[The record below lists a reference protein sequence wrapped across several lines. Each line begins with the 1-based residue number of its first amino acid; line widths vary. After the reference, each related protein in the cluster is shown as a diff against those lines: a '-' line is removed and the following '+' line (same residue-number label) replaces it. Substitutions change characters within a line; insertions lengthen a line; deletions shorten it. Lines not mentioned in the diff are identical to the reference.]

1 MPSLCTKPQENGATP
16 PDTSLQAA
24 LAIVEKKVR
33 NLEKRKGKLDAYRDT
48 LQRGKTLNDDQ
59 QAAVA
64 KYDEVIGTLEFAREL
79 SGQFT
84 KLAVDEA
91 KDKKKMMKKEQ
102 QEKTKAEIA
111 KVSYVLSVR
120 EVLSA
125 LLEEGVLEDLET
137 GSNGAPQLTPD
148 QLTQLQQFHELATP
162 NREDLAKGSFDKQ
175 VQASA
180 EHLVNLAEKKTRA
193 VVGTTYQELNELITM
208 IRECGYIEAKWA
220 NDSSA
225 NTENGADDATQDT
238 IEDEEE
244 EELVVEDTTELIEE
258 DDVTPVETPDNQTN
272 GHYVS
277 AEEEA
282 KANMLGQ
289 TMAVAPE
296 PVAEPLPVFP
306 SPPQIPEST
315 KPVPAP
321 VSVPTIEPSFNF
333 LQESQIDLESPHM
346 DPAVVMVHPPKRAAV
361 PVHQGVPPGI
371 PSQTFTNQL
380 FQQSLA
386 GLTPAQ
392 QQALLAQQQA
402 IIAQQQQVAAA
413 QQQQQGGGPAVAA
426 AAAAS
431 NTQHDYQ
438 AIQQQMQ
445 QRQAAEKRSGEKFA
459 SSYNSAFDPPQKVA
473 PGVANGPPGPQ
484 PAPFTLNGPAAAA
497 PPHQDQRSP
506 PAEQQQPQQPAF
518 SGQSPPLEQRVAPA
532 PVDPRAP
539 RVPEGTPQH
548 QEPSPPAKPAG
559 YAAAAGGNNKQ
570 PDTEIGTWKPEGI
583 QDWNEDG
590 EEDGRWGGDRGR
602 GRGRGGGRGF
612 GRGNRGYSRGR
623 GDRGGDR
630 GHRGGDRGRGER
642 KYDDRRDDRRDD
654 RKYDDRND
662 RPRGGYRG
670 RGENNG
676 RGGGGYR
683 GRGGAEG
690 GRGGRGGGQNG
701 YRD

>member
-1 MPSLCTKPQENGATP
+1 MGPSLCTKPQENGATP

-48 LQRGKTLNDDQ
+48 LQRGKTLNEDQ

-84 KLAVDEA
+84 KLAIDEA

-102 QEKTKAEIA
+102 QERA
-111 KVSYVLSVR
+111 KVELIKVNYVLSVR

-125 LLEEGVLEDLET
+125 LLEEGVLEDL
-137 GSNGAPQLTPD
+137 
-148 QLTQLQQFHELATP
+148 
-162 NREDLAKGSFDKQ
+162 
-175 VQASA
+175 
-180 EHLVNLAEKKTRA
+180 VNLAEKKARA
-193 VVGTTYQELNELITM
+193 VVGTTYQELAQLIDL
-208 IRECGYIEAKWA
+208 IRECGYVEAKWA
-220 NDSSA
+220 NDSTA

-238 IEDEEE
+238 VEDEE
-244 EELVVEDTTELIEE
+244 EELVVEEVTELIEDE
-258 DDVTPVETPDNQTN
+258 ETPEEVEEPQTN
-272 GHYVS
+272 GHYGS
-277 AEEEA
+277 ADEEEA

-289 TMAVAPE
+289 TMPIPCE
-296 PVAEPLPVFP
+296 PVPVFQNP
-306 SPPQIPEST
+306 EVFPNPPQEVHQPL
-315 KPVPAP
+315 KPVAAP
-321 VSVPTIEPSFNF
+321 IPVPEPSFNF

-346 DPAVVMVHPPKRAAV
+346 DPAVVMVHPPKRTAV
-361 PVHQGVPPGI
+361 PAQHQVGVPPGI

-402 IIAQQQQVAAA
+402 IIAQQQAAAA
-413 QQQQQGGGPAVAA
+413 QQQQQQAA
-426 AAAAS
+426 ANNS
-431 NTQHDYQ
+431 QQDYQ
-438 AIQQQMQ
+438 AIQQQLQ
-445 QRQAAEKRSGEKFA
+445 QRQAAEKRNNEKFA
-459 SSYNSAFDPPQKVA
+459 SSYNSAFEQPQAQKVA
-473 PGVANGPPGPQ
+473 PGVANCPPAQQ
-484 PAPFTLNGPAAAA
+484 PAPFTQQNGSPAAQEQRAA
-497 PPHQDQRSP
+497 PV
-506 PAEQQQPQQPAF
+506 EQQPAF
-518 SGQSPPLEQRVAPA
+518 SGQAAPMEQRAAA

-548 QEPSPPAKPAG
+548 QEQPQQSSQSQSPQSRPAG

-583 QDWNEDG
+583 QDWNEE
-590 EEDGRWGGDRGR
+590 EEDNRWGGERGR

-612 GRGNRGYSRGR
+612 GRGNRGYSRGG

-630 GHRGGDRGRGER
+630 GHRGGDRGRGDR
-642 KYDDRRDDRRDD
+642 KYDDRREDRRDD
-654 RKYDDRND
+654 RKYDDRGD

-670 RGENNG
+670 RGENG
-676 RGGGGYR
+676 ARGGGGYR

-690 GRGGRGGGQNG
+690 GRGGPRGGGQNG

>member
-16 PDTSLQAA
+16 PDTTLQAA

-48 LQRGKTLNDDQ
+48 LQRGKPLNEDQ

-84 KLAVDEA
+84 KLALDEA
-91 KDKKKMMKKEQ
+91 KDKKKLMKKEQ
-102 QEKTKAEIA
+102 QERA
-111 KVSYVLSVR
+111 KVELIKVNYVLSVR

-125 LLEEGVLEDLET
+125 LLEEGVLEDLEGGT
-137 GSNGAPQLTPD
+137 NGAPKLSAD
-148 QLTQLQQFHELATP
+148 QISQLQQFQELATP
-162 NREDLAKGSFDKQ
+162 NREDLSKGSFDKQ
-175 VQASA
+175 VAASA

-193 VVGTTYQELNELITM
+193 VVGTTYQELAQLIDM

-238 IEDEEE
+238 VEDEEE
-244 EELVVEDTTELIEE
+244 ELVIEDPTDLKDEETSVELKDGQI
-258 DDVTPVETPDNQTN
+258 N
-272 GHYVS
+272 GHFGSVD
-277 AEEEA
+277 EEEA

-289 TMAVAPE
+289 TIAATASE
-296 PVAEPLPVFP
+296 PQTEALPVFP
-306 SPPQIPEST
+306 NPPQVAEVL

-321 VSVPTIEPSFNF
+321 IPPVPEPSFNF

-346 DPAVVMVHPPKRAAV
+346 DPAVVMVHPPKRTAV

-402 IIAQQQQVAAA
+402 IIAQQQAAAA
-413 QQQQQGGGPAVAA
+413 QQQAA
-426 AAAAS
+426 ANNS
-431 NTQHDYQ
+431 QQDYQ
-438 AIQQQMQ
+438 SMQQQQLQ
-445 QRQAAEKRSGEKFA
+445 QRQAADKRSNDKFA
-459 SSYNSAFDPPQKVA
+459 SSYNSAFDPPQSQPTLKAV
-473 PGVANGPPGPQ
+473 PGVANGPPGQQ
-484 PAPFTLNGPAAAA
+484 PAPFTQNGPPAA
-497 PPHQDQRSP
+497 QEQR
-506 PAEQQQPQQPAF
+506 PATTEQQQTFP
-518 SGQSPPLEQRVAPA
+518 GQAAPMEQRAEA

-548 QEPSPPAKPAG
+548 SEQPKSSPSPQSRPAG
-559 YAAAAGGNNKQ
+559 YAAAAGGAKQ

-583 QDWNEDG
+583 QNWNEE
-590 EEDGRWGGDRGR
+590 EEDNRWGGDRGR
-602 GRGRGGGRGF
+602 GRGRGGGGRGF

-623 GDRGGDR
+623 GDRGGER
-630 GHRGGDRGRGER
+630 GHRGGDRGRNDR
-642 KYDDRRDDRRDD
+642 KYDDRREDRRDD
-654 RKYDDRND
+654 RKYEDRGD

-670 RGENNG
+670 RGENGG
-676 RGGGGYR
+676 RGGYR

-690 GRGGRGGGQNG
+690 GRGGQRGGGQNG

>member
-1 MPSLCTKPQENGATP
+1 LLPALIMPSLCTKPQENGATP

-59 QAAVA
+59 QAAVS

-79 SGQFT
+79 SGQFN
-84 KLAVDEA
+84 KLAIDEA

-102 QEKTKAEIA
+102 QERARVELV
-111 KVSYVLSVR
+111 KVTYVLSVR

-125 LLEEGVLEDLET
+125 LLEEGVLEDLEA
-137 GSNGAPQLTPD
+137 GSNGAPKLSND
-148 QLTQLQQFHELATP
+148 QLSQLQQFQELATP
-162 NREDLAKGSFDKQ
+162 NREDLAKGSFEKQ
-175 VQASA
+175 VAASA

-193 VVGTTYQELNELITM
+193 VVGTTYQELADLINL

-238 IEDEEE
+238 AEDDEE
-244 EELVVEDTTELIEE
+244 EELVVEDVTELNEEE
-258 DDVTPVETPDNQTN
+258 DEVTPVETPDTQTN

-277 AEEEA
+277 VEEEA

-289 TMAVAPE
+289 TIAAPE

-306 SPPQIPEST
+306 NPPQVAEAP
-315 KPVPAP
+315 KPVAAPPA
-321 VSVPTIEPSFNF
+321 VPAIEPSFNF

-346 DPAVVMVHPPKRAAV
+346 DPAVVMVHPPKRPAV

-371 PSQTFTNQL
+371 PSQTFTNQM

-402 IIAQQQQVAAA
+402 IIAQQQQAEAAR
-413 QQQQQGGGPAVAA
+413 QQQQQGAA
-426 AAAAS
+426 NNS
-431 NTQHDYQ
+431 QQDYQ
-438 AIQQQMQ
+438 AIQQQLQ
-445 QRQAAEKRSGEKFA
+445 QRQAAEKRSSDKFA
-459 SSYNSAFDPPQKVA
+459 TSYNSAFDPPNKGAA
-473 PGVANGPPGPQ
+473 PGVANCPPGNQ
-484 PAPFTLNGPAAAA
+484 PAPFTQNGPTAQ
-497 PPHQDQRSP
+497 QDQRTAP
-506 PAEQQQPQQPAF
+506 VEQQQQQQQPQQPAF
-518 SGQSPPLEQRVAPA
+518 SGQSAPMEQRAAAPI
-532 PVDPRAP
+532 DPRAP

-548 QEPSPPAKPAG
+548 QEQSPQGRPAG
-559 YAAAAGGNNKQ
+559 YAAAAGGNTKQ

-583 QDWNEDG
+583 QDWNEE
-590 EEDGRWGGDRGR
+590 EEDGRWGGERGR

-630 GHRGGDRGRGER
+630 GHRGGDRGRGDR
-642 KYDDRRDDRRDD
+642 KYDDRREDRGGKYED
-654 RKYDDRND
+654 RGD

-670 RGENNG
+670 RENGG

-683 GRGGAEG
+683 GRGGSEG
-690 GRGGRGGGQNG
+690 GRGGSRGGGQNG

>member
-16 PDTSLQAA
+16 PDTTLQAA

-48 LQRGKTLNDDQ
+48 LQRGKTLNEDQ

-84 KLAVDEA
+84 KLAIDEA

-102 QEKTKAEIA
+102 QERA
-111 KVSYVLSVR
+111 KVELIKVNYVLSVR

-125 LLEEGVLEDLET
+125 LLEEGVLEDLEGGT
-137 GSNGAPQLTPD
+137 NGAPKLSAEQLN
-148 QLTQLQQFHELATP
+148 QLQQFQELATP
-162 NREDLAKGSFDKQ
+162 NREDLSKGSFDKQ
-175 VQASA
+175 VAASA
-180 EHLVNLAEKKTRA
+180 EHLVNLAEKKARA
-193 VVGTTYQELNELITM
+193 VVGTTYQELAQLIDL
-208 IRECGYIEAKWA
+208 IRECGYVEAKWA

-238 IEDEEE
+238 VEDEEE
-244 EELVVEDTTELIEE
+244 EELVVEEPAELKE
-258 DDVTPVETPDNQTN
+258 DEVSVEVQEPQTN
-272 GHYVS
+272 GHFGSVD
-277 AEEEA
+277 EEEA

-289 TMAVAPE
+289 TMVAPSE
-296 PVAEPLPVFP
+296 PQADPLPVFP
-306 SPPQIPEST
+306 SPPQVAEVP
-315 KPVPAP
+315 KPVAP
-321 VSVPTIEPSFNF
+321 LAQPPVPEPSFNF

-346 DPAVVMVHPPKRAAV
+346 DPAVVMVHPPKRTAV
-361 PVHQGVPPGI
+361 PVHQGGPPGI

-402 IIAQQQQVAAA
+402 IIAQQQAAA
-413 QQQQQGGGPAVAA
+413 QQQQQAA
-426 AAAAS
+426 AAAAAANS
-431 NTQHDYQ
+431 SQQDYQ
-438 AIQQQMQ
+438 SMQQQLQ
-445 QRQAAEKRSGEKFA
+445 QRQAAEKRSSEKFG
-459 SSYNSAFDPPQKVA
+459 SSYNSAFDPPQPQQAAKVA
-473 PGVANGPPGPQ
+473 PGVANGPPGQQ
-484 PAPFTLNGPAAAA
+484 PAPFTQNGPPAATE
-497 PPHQDQRSP
+497 QR
-506 PAEQQQPQQPAF
+506 PAEPAF
-518 SGQSPPLEQRVAPA
+518 SGQAASMEQRAEA

-548 QEPSPPAKPAG
+548 AEQPKTSPSPQSRPSG
-559 YAAAAGGNNKQ
+559 YAAAAGGAKQ
-570 PDTEIGTWKPEGI
+570 PDTEIGTWKPEGS
-583 QDWNEDG
+583 QDWNEE
-590 EEDGRWGGDRGR
+590 EEDNRWGGDRGR

-630 GHRGGDRGRGER
+630 GHRGGDRGRNDR
-642 KYDDRRDDRRDD
+642 KYDDRREDRRDD
-654 RKYDDRND
+654 RKYDDRGD

-670 RGENNG
+670 RGENGG

-683 GRGGAEG
+683 GRGGSEG
-690 GRGGRGGGQNG
+690 GRGGPRGGGQNG

>member
-48 LQRGKTLNDDQ
+48 LQRGKTLNEDQ

-84 KLAVDEA
+84 KLAIDEA

-102 QEKTKAEIA
+102 QERA
-111 KVSYVLSVR
+111 KVELIKVNYVLSVR

-125 LLEEGVLEDLET
+125 LLEEGVLEDLEA
-137 GSNGAPQLTPD
+137 GSNGAPKLSAD
-148 QLTQLQQFHELATP
+148 QLTQLQQFQELATP
-162 NREDLAKGSFDKQ
+162 NREDLTKGSFDKQ
-175 VQASA
+175 VAASA
-180 EHLVNLAEKKTRA
+180 EHLVNLAEKKARA
-193 VVGTTYQELNELITM
+193 VVGTTYQELAQLIDL
-208 IRECGYIEAKWA
+208 IRECGYVEAKWA
-220 NDSSA
+220 NDSTA

-238 IEDEEE
+238 VEDEE
-244 EELVVEDTTELIEE
+244 EELVVEEVTELIEDE
-258 DDVTPVETPDNQTN
+258 ETPEEVEEPQTN
-272 GHYVS
+272 GHYGS
-277 AEEEA
+277 ADEEEA

-289 TMAVAPE
+289 TMPIPSE
-296 PVAEPLPVFP
+296 PVPVFQNP
-306 SPPQIPEST
+306 EVFPNPPQEVHQPL
-315 KPVPAP
+315 KPVAAP
-321 VSVPTIEPSFNF
+321 IPVPEPSFNF

-346 DPAVVMVHPPKRAAV
+346 DPAVVMVHPPKRTAV
-361 PVHQGVPPGI
+361 PAQHQGVPPGI

-402 IIAQQQQVAAA
+402 IIAQQQAAAA
-413 QQQQQGGGPAVAA
+413 QQQQQQAA
-426 AAAAS
+426 ANNS
-431 NTQHDYQ
+431 QQDYQ
-438 AIQQQMQ
+438 AIQQQLQ
-445 QRQAAEKRSGEKFA
+445 QRQAAEKRNNEKFA
-459 SSYNSAFDPPQKVA
+459 SSYNSAFEQPQAQKVA
-473 PGVANGPPGPQ
+473 PGVANCPPAQQ
-484 PAPFTLNGPAAAA
+484 PAPFTQQNGSPAAQEQRAA
-497 PPHQDQRSP
+497 PV
-506 PAEQQQPQQPAF
+506 EQQPAF
-518 SGQSPPLEQRVAPA
+518 SGQAAPMEQRAAA

-548 QEPSPPAKPAG
+548 QEQPQQSSQSQSPQSRPAG

-583 QDWNEDG
+583 QDWNEE
-590 EEDGRWGGDRGR
+590 EEDNRWGGERGR

-630 GHRGGDRGRGER
+630 GHRGGDRGRGDR
-642 KYDDRRDDRRDD
+642 KYDDRREDRRDD
-654 RKYDDRND
+654 RKYDDRGD

-670 RGENNG
+670 RGENG
-676 RGGGGYR
+676 ARGGGGYR

-690 GRGGRGGGQNG
+690 GRGGPRGGGQNG

>member
-16 PDTSLQAA
+16 PDTTLQAA

-48 LQRGKTLNDDQ
+48 LQRGKPLNEDQ

-84 KLAVDEA
+84 KLALDEA
-91 KDKKKMMKKEQ
+91 KDKKKLMKKEQ
-102 QEKTKAEIA
+102 QERA
-111 KVSYVLSVR
+111 KVELIKVNYVLSVR

-125 LLEEGVLEDLET
+125 LLEEGVLEDLEGGT
-137 GSNGAPQLTPD
+137 NGAPKLGAD
-148 QLTQLQQFHELATP
+148 QISQLQQFQELATP
-162 NREDLAKGSFDKQ
+162 NREDLSKGSFDKQ
-175 VQASA
+175 VAASA

-193 VVGTTYQELNELITM
+193 VVGTTYQELAQLIDM

-238 IEDEEE
+238 VEDEE
-244 EELVVEDTTELIEE
+244 EELVVEDSTDLKEE
-258 DDVTPVETPDNQTN
+258 ETSVDLKDGQIN
-272 GHYVS
+272 GHFGSVD
-277 AEEEA
+277 EEEA

-289 TMAVAPE
+289 TIAATASE
-296 PVAEPLPVFP
+296 PQTEPLPVFP
-306 SPPQIPEST
+306 NPPQVAEVL

-321 VSVPTIEPSFNF
+321 IPPVPEPSFNF

-346 DPAVVMVHPPKRAAV
+346 DPAVVMVHPPKRTAV

-402 IIAQQQQVAAA
+402 IIAQQQAAAA
-413 QQQQQGGGPAVAA
+413 QQQAA
-426 AAAAS
+426 ANS
-431 NTQHDYQ
+431 SQQDYQ
-438 AIQQQMQ
+438 SMQQQQLQ
-445 QRQAAEKRSGEKFA
+445 QRQAADKRSSDKFA
-459 SSYNSAFDPPQKVA
+459 SSYNSAFDPPQSQPTLKAV
-473 PGVANGPPGPQ
+473 PGVANGPPGQQ
-484 PAPFTLNGPAAAA
+484 PAPFTQNGPPAA
-497 PPHQDQRSP
+497 QEQR
-506 PAEQQQPQQPAF
+506 PATTEQQQTFP
-518 SGQSPPLEQRVAPA
+518 GQAAPMEQRAEA

-548 QEPSPPAKPAG
+548 SEQPKSSPSPQSRPAG
-559 YAAAAGGNNKQ
+559 YAAAAGGTKQ

-583 QDWNEDG
+583 QDWNEE
-590 EEDGRWGGDRGR
+590 EEDNRWGGDRGR
-602 GRGRGGGRGF
+602 GRGRGGGGRGF

-630 GHRGGDRGRGER
+630 GHRGGDRGRNDR
-642 KYDDRRDDRRDD
+642 KYDDRRDDRKYED
-654 RKYDDRND
+654 RGD

-670 RGENNG
+670 RGENGG
-676 RGGGGYR
+676 RGGYR

-690 GRGGRGGGQNG
+690 GRTGQRGGGQNG
-701 YRD
+701 YRE